1 MPRLDFYQTS
11 ESSLEKVLLGLLTK
25 TIQTSERAVV
35 VMESVERIN
44 VLSSQL
50 WTQQPDSWLP
60 HGVIGEDEPSSHPI
74 WLTNKIENPN
84 NSNFL
89 FLTDA
94 NMPDTLGEFNRCFNV
109 FDGNVPELKTNITEH
124 WSKFATDEYDFNYYE
139 EKAAGK
145 WVKTKYPV

>member
-1 MPRLDFYQTS
+1 MPRLDFYQIS

-25 TIQTSERAVV
+25 TIENSERAVV
-35 VMESVERIN
+35 VMESGERIN

-60 HGVIGEDEPSSHPI
+60 HGVLGEDEPSSHPI

-94 NMPDTLGEFNRCFNV
+94 NMPDNLGDFSRCFNV
-109 FDGNVPELKTNITEH
+109 FDGNVPEVKTNTKENWVKFTTEG
-124 WSKFATDEYDFNYYE
+124 YDCNCYE

-145 WVKTKYPV
+145 WVKTK

>member
-1 MPRLDFYQTS
+1 MPRLDFYQIS

-35 VMESVERIN
+35 VMESSERID

-50 WTQQPDSWLP
+50 WTHQPDSWLP
-60 HGVIGEDEPSSHPI
+60 HGVLGEDEPRSHPI

-94 NMPDTLGEFNRCFNV
+94 SMPDTLGDFSRCFNV
-109 FDGNVPELKTNITEH
+109 FDGNVPVLKTNIKEH
-124 WSKFATDEYDFNYYE
+124 WLKFATDGHDFNYYE

-145 WVKTKYPV
+145 WVKTK

>member
-1 MPRLDFYQTS
+1 MPRLDFYQIS

-35 VMESVERIN
+35 VMESSERIN

-50 WTQQPDSWLP
+50 WTHQPDSWLP
-60 HGVIGEDEPSSHPI
+60 HGVLGEDEPRSHPI

-94 NMPDTLGEFNRCFNV
+94 NMPDAFGDFSRCFNI
-109 FDGNVPELKTNITEH
+109 FDGNVPELKTNTKEN
-124 WSKFATDEYDFNYYE
+124 WLKFKTQGYDCNYYE
-139 EKAAGK
+139 EKAGGK
-145 WVKTKYPV
+145 WVKTK